1 MHYKTILL
9 ELIRQDREFHD
20 RMKQSGTLASSL
32 DRFALELKSRHDT
45 WKQELSRLRPTSDP
59 TSIAS
64 EALELALREMENRF
78 ASESPAEGSSP
89 LSLDDAM
96 AFIRRPTPT
105 A

>member
-1 MHYKTILL
+1 MQYKTILL

-20 RMKQSGTLASSL
+20 RLKQSGTLASSL
-32 DRFALELKSRHDT
+32 DRFALELKSRHEAWT
-45 WKQELSRLRPTSDP
+45 QELSRLRPASDP
-59 TSIAS
+59 IQTSS

-78 ASESPAEGSSP
+78 ACESPAEGASP

-96 AFIRRPTPT
+96 AFLRRPTPT